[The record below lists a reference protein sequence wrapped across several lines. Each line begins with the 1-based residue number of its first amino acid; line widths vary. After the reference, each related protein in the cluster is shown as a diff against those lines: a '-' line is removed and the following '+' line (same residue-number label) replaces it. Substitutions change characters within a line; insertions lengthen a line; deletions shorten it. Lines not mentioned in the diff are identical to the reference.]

1 MGRARSRRS
10 RGLSGGAGGTRNRT
24 TGSSKTARTNRR
36 NARLNAKRGTDRTGK
51 LKISWS
57 ARDIAQRLTNNKI
70 AKALGLHGLAGKV
83 PKGWKANVNLKTA
96 IKSKIGEKNYR
107 STSANNPGSG
117 YIPSDVL
124 EYYEKYNPD
133 GKTIKDFEKLYA
145 NQLKEGSSLEK
156 AMASNPAETMSYY
169 ALLDDGPTQSSQSV
183 SDSLTV
189 KNNNSTKNNKMNSYF
204 DGDIF
209 NTSRARL
216 DVNRLYGEL
225 LKRNATFGTG
235 TEMDA
240 DYWVEQLKSG
250 KSLSDLIRGIRSGS
264 EYTRQG
270 TAADALGITGSKD
283 SWTADQQAQI
293 DKYVLPGGLT
303 TAAFDELGLNS
314 GDDTWSGTET
324 QTNTILDTLGINA
337 ANPTST
343 SSENILTHD
352 SPYTGDNIITN
363 LQQITD
369 TSTTDTVTGGTGND
383 TITGGGGSSG
393 VDVQDMQNKFEAQLK
408 EMFSNNWTPYGYG
421 WGGSNTGG
429 VAINRSNASKMGGPY
444 AGNKSSF
451 GRQGYRLATTPQGSN
466 SY

>member
-1 MGRARSRRS
+1 
-10 RGLSGGAGGTRNRT
+10 
-24 TGSSKTARTNRR
+24 
-36 NARLNAKRGTDRTGK
+36 
-51 LKISWS
+51 
-57 ARDIAQRLTNNKI
+57 
-70 AKALGLHGLAGKV
+70 
-83 PKGWKANVNLKTA
+83 
-96 IKSKIGEKNYR
+96 
-107 STSANNPGSG
+107 
-117 YIPSDVL
+117 
-124 EYYEKYNPD
+124 
-133 GKTIKDFEKLYA
+133 
-145 NQLKEGSSLEK
+145 
-156 AMASNPAETMSYY
+156 
-169 ALLDDGPTQSSQSV
+169 
-183 SDSLTV
+183 
-189 KNNNSTKNNKMNSYF
+189 MNSYF

-225 LKRNATFGTG
+225 LRRNATFGTG
-235 TEMDA
+235 SEMDA

-250 KSLSDLIRGIRSGS
+250 KSLSDLIRGIRDGS
-264 EYTRQG
+264 EYKRQG
-270 TAADALGITGSKD
+270 ATADALGFGDISKD

-303 TAAFDELGLNS
+303 TSAFNELGIDS

-324 QTNTILDTLGINA
+324 QTNTILDTLGINS

-369 TSTTDTVTGGTGND
+369 TDTVTGGEGND
-383 TITGGGGSSG
+383 TITGGGGGGGLSQS
-393 VDVQDMQNKFEAQLK
+393 DVNDMFDARMK
-408 EMFSNNWTPYGYG
+408 ELFSNNWTPYGYG

>member
-1 MGRARSRRS
+1 
-10 RGLSGGAGGTRNRT
+10 
-24 TGSSKTARTNRR
+24 
-36 NARLNAKRGTDRTGK
+36 
-51 LKISWS
+51 
-57 ARDIAQRLTNNKI
+57 
-70 AKALGLHGLAGKV
+70 
-83 PKGWKANVNLKTA
+83 
-96 IKSKIGEKNYR
+96 
-107 STSANNPGSG
+107 
-117 YIPSDVL
+117 
-124 EYYEKYNPD
+124 
-133 GKTIKDFEKLYA
+133 
-145 NQLKEGSSLEK
+145 
-156 AMASNPAETMSYY
+156 
-169 ALLDDGPTQSSQSV
+169 
-183 SDSLTV
+183 
-189 KNNNSTKNNKMNSYF
+189 MNSYF

-270 TAADALGITGSKD
+270 ATADALGITGSKD

-303 TAAFDELGLNS
+303 TAAFDELGINS

-337 ANPTST
+337 ANPTTT

-369 TSTTDTVTGGTGND
+369 TTTGEDTTTGAGGND
-383 TITGGGGSSG
+383 TITGGGSSG
-393 VDVQDMQNKFEAQLK
+393 VDVGEMQKQFEDQLK